1 MLGNN
6 AVTTYLKTG
15 ERDDIEN
22 CCLRAFGPQAT
33 IFNVVSFPCF
43 EVRDNHTLQCSISE
57 TYIRKRG
64 HEGACGKLFQTGIYL
79 PAKGIGDSAPS
90 RSRLGPGVKE
100 VESLGGRRKTA
111 SQPLR
116 SRWHT
121 EADGRTQAEAPT
133 FRSQVLAFSNYSK
146 DHKSMSLEYLNL

>member
-1 MLGNN
+1 MNCVRSEKNGGPN
-6 AVTTYLKTG
+6 KT
-15 ERDDIEN
+15 RPLN
-22 CCLRAFGPQAT
+22 LTRRAA
-33 IFNVVSFPCF
+33 
-43 EVRDNHTLQCSISE
+43 QCSISE

-64 HEGACGKLFQTGIYL
+64 HEGACGKLFKTGIYL
-79 PAKGIGDSAPS
+79 RAKGIGDSAPS

-133 FRSQVLAFSNYSK
+133 FRSQVLAFSYYSK
-146 DHKSMSLEYLNL
+146 DYKSMSLEYLNLETKF